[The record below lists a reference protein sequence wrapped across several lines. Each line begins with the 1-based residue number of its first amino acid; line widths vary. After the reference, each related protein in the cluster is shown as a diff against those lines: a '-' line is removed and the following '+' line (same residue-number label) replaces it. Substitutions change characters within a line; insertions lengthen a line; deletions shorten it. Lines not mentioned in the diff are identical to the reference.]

1 MQGACRAM
9 TACNSRRS
17 SAGKREELAASSLQ
31 SWCPPD
37 RSCVRRQS
45 FSIKA
50 TRSSLPAYP
59 SLHRPMQHTDSPDRA
74 PQAITGSPDPF
85 YTNELQGVVF
95 PARLQGQALGTLV
108 PPRTSNE
115 NSVPS
120 TKYFAVP
127 SINYL
132 LSWCQ
137 AAKHP
142 SFEPSHSRGG

>member
-95 PARLQGQALGTLV
+95 PARLQGQALGTGSKDRLWYSGYALGTLSIHELRTRTRFLV
-108 PPRTSNE
+108 L
-115 NSVPS
+115 S
-120 TKYFAVP
+120 TLPYH
-127 SINYL
+127 
-132 LSWCQ
+132 Q
-137 AAKHP
+137 
-142 SFEPSHSRGG
+142 